1 MNYQALA
8 GVLAMATLGGCV
20 SHVVPSPSNTRAVI
34 RVENSG
40 PPGASIWPLSTC
52 VYRIDD
58 KPLELPRVS
67 DIPLWTRKI
76 DGDQVSPGTHS
87 VEVSVAS
94 NTGACTMTKRS
105 TLQFSAD
112 ASNEYRVLGVTTDHL
127 CAWVQIVKWDTRKV
141 VASSREDCDT
151 DSKAKRPDTAR

>member
-112 ASNEYRVLGVTTDHL
+112 A
-127 CAWVQIVKWDTRKV
+127 
-141 VASSREDCDT
+141 
-151 DSKAKRPDTAR
+151 